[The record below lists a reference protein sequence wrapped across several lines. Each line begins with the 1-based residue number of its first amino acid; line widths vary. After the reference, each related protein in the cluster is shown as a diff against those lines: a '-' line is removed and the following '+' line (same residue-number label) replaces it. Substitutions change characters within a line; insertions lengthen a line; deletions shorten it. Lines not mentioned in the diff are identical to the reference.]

1 MPDIR
6 QRVEEDRG
14 LLKKIQLI
22 IPGYRGYRI
31 REDIRDSDKML
42 RMELA
47 KKLALQRK
55 QLEECRTEIVQA
67 TPLSKNLESL
77 GNVISQYKK
86 VEGLM
91 VHSDSGYSGIAADIK
106 IGAEEMNHLYDY
118 DVSILENIQF
128 IDQAIG
134 DLRSAIDGDSEPKIK
149 DGIKA
154 VKMRLTG
161 LEEKFGKRQAVMSGT
176 GL

>member
-1 MPDIR
+1 MADIR

-14 LLKKIQLI
+14 ILKKIQLI

-31 REDIRDSDKML
+31 REDLRDSDKML
-42 RMELA
+42 RMELS

-55 QLEECRTEIVQA
+55 QLEECRGDIVESM
-67 TPLSKNLESL
+67 PLSKSLETL
-77 GNVISQYKK
+77 GGVISQYKK

-106 IGAEEMNHLYDY
+106 IQQNEMNQLYDY
-118 DVSILENIQF
+118 DLSILENIQF
-128 IDQAIG
+128 IDQGIG
-134 DLRSAIDGDSEPKIK
+134 ELRSAINTKDDGKVK
-149 DGIKA
+149 DAAKM

-161 LEEKFGKRQAVMSGT
+161 LEEKFAKRQAVIGGT

>member
-14 LLKKIQLI
+14 LLKKIQMV

-31 REDIRDSDKML
+31 REDLRDSDKML

-55 QLEECRTEIVQA
+55 QLEESREEIVQSM
-67 TPLSKNLESL
+67 PMSKSL
-77 GNVISQYKK
+77 VAIGGVISQYKK
-86 VEGLM
+86 VEGVM
-91 VHSDSGYSGIAADIK
+91 VHSDSGYSGFAADVQFK
-106 IGAEEMNHLYDY
+106 QEEMNQLYDY
-118 DVSILENIQF
+118 DISILENIQF

-134 DLRSAIDGDSEPKIK
+134 ELRSAITGEQDAEIK
-149 DGIKA
+149 SSVKA

-161 LEEKFGKRQAVMSGT
+161 LEEKFAKRQAVISGT

>member
-14 LLKKIQLI
+14 LLKKIQMI

-31 REDIRDSDKML
+31 REDLRDSDKML
-42 RMELA
+42 RMELS

-55 QLEECRTEIVQA
+55 QLEECRGDIVGSM
-67 TPLSKNLESL
+67 PLSKSLETL
-77 GNVISQYKK
+77 GGVISQYKK

-106 IGAEEMNHLYDY
+106 IQQDEMNKLYDY
-118 DVSILENIQF
+118 DLSILENIQF
-128 IDQAIG
+128 IDQGIG
-134 DLRSAIDGDSEPKIK
+134 ELRSAINTSDDSKIK
-149 DGIKA
+149 DAAKT

-161 LEEKFGKRQAVMSGT
+161 LEEKFAKRQAVIGGT

>member
-6 QRVEEDRG
+6 QKVEEDRG
-14 LLKKIQLI
+14 LLKKIQMI

-31 REDIRDSDKML
+31 REDLRDSDKML

-55 QLEECRTEIVQA
+55 QMEESREEIAQSM
-67 TPLSKNLESL
+67 PMSKSL
-77 GNVISQYKK
+77 VSIGGVISQYKK
-86 VEGLM
+86 VEGVM
-91 VHSDSGYSGIAADIK
+91 VHSDSGYSGLAADIK
-106 IGAEEMNHLYDY
+106 FKEDEMNRLYDY
-118 DVSILENIQF
+118 DLSILENIQF

-134 DLRSAIDGDSEPKIK
+134 EMRSAIGGEQDGEIMNAVKS
-149 DGIKA
+149 

-161 LEEKFGKRQAVMSGT
+161 LEEKFAKREAVISGI

>member
-14 LLKKIQLI
+14 LLKKIQMI

-31 REDIRDSDKML
+31 REDLRDSDKML
-42 RMELA
+42 RMELS

-55 QLEECRTEIVQA
+55 QIEECRGEVVA
-67 TPLSKNLESL
+67 SMPLSKGLETL
-77 GNVISQYKK
+77 GGVISQYKK

-106 IGAEEMNHLYDY
+106 IQQNEMNQLYDY
-118 DVSILENIQF
+118 DLSILENIQF
-128 IDQAIG
+128 IDQGIG
-134 DLRSAIDGDSEPKIK
+134 ELRSAITTNDDGKIK
-149 DGIKA
+149 EAAKT

-161 LEEKFGKRQAVMSGT
+161 LEEKFAKRQAVIGGT

>member
-14 LLKKIQLI
+14 LLKKIQMI

-31 REDIRDSDKML
+31 REDLRDSDKML
-42 RMELA
+42 RMELS

-55 QLEECRTEIVQA
+55 QLEECRGEIVA
-67 TPLSKNLESL
+67 SMPLSKSLETL
-77 GNVISQYKK
+77 GGVISQYKK

-106 IGAEEMNHLYDY
+106 IQQDEMNHLYDY
-118 DVSILENIQF
+118 DMSILENIQF
-128 IDQAIG
+128 IDQGIG
-134 DLRSAIDGDSEPKIK
+134 DLRSAINTNDDSKMKEAAKM
-149 DGIKA
+149 

-161 LEEKFGKRQAVMSGT
+161 LEEKFAKRQAVIGGT